1 MTLEEL
7 LPYIIEQGRVWVQA
21 QRDHHR
27 PCARPLAAAERAALE
42 PFFEGHILDIA
53 RVGRVP
59 IVENPGFYEELE
71 ARGVSVPLDFADSEG
86 ITFVDTVLIS
96 QEHHPQDPP
105 QLPLLFHELVHAVQ
119 YSLLGRDTFVERY
132 VRGWAEAGQD
142 YSANPL
148 ERSADQLQE
157 RYKAEP
163 RRAFSVEAEVR
174 RHLGLT

>member
-27 PCARPLAAAERAALE
+27 PRARPLAAAERAALE

-157 RYKAEP
+157 RYEAEP